1 MLASVLTPDAS
12 GGHNEP
18 WKNRNS
24 MANSKKIAIARK
36 HRRKRRA
43 AKHKVHDFLHTKGGK
58 AADLPDLARRVLRRR
73 LRTRAS

>member
-12 GGHNEP
+12 GGHDEP
-18 WKNRNS
+18 RKNRNS
-24 MANSKKIAIARK
+24 MSNSKKIAIARK

-58 AADLPDLARRVLRRR
+58 AADLPDLARRALRRR
-73 LRTRAS
+73 LRTRAN